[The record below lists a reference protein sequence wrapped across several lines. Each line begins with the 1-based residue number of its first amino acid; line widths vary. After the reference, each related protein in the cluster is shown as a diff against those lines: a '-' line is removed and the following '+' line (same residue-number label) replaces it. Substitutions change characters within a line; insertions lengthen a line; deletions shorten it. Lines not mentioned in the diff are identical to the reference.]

1 MEREQAKELW
11 SRLVSGE
18 ALTAAEET
26 LLLNRLLER
35 PVLRREF
42 VEDATLD
49 SELRCLAR
57 LDSPKDD
64 FLQGFAK
71 KLSEDRGLFLFNRF
85 PADGGGPKK
94 RWIAVAVAVLCVTFL
109 PAGIAL
115 WSAHLMSMTFPRG
128 AVPWLLKTKTSRVLP
143 WRGTKSIVAPGVAA
157 VTRSFGAVWKSPNEP
172 GGRLSAGSLE
182 LLEGMAQIGFDK
194 GTRIVVTGPA
204 RFEIL
209 SGNELRLDQG
219 KMTVE
224 ISVQAAGFVIGTP
237 TARLVEQ
244 EQGNHRGSPTGEGCL
259 LDVAVGESG
268 TTETLVRKGR
278 LSLEPRSGGKQ
289 AGKTVE
295 VAADGLDRGRS
306 FLPMRPLP
314 STR

>member
-115 WSAHLMSMTFPRG
+115 WLRAPHVNDLPAGRGPLVAEDEDQPGSAVRAEPSR
-128 AVPWLLKTKTSRVLP
+128 LLLPAWPPSLAALAPFGNHPTSR
-143 WRGTKSIVAPGVAA
+143 AA
-157 VTRSFGAVWKSPNEP
+157 V
-172 GGRLSAGSLE
+172 
-182 LLEGMAQIGFDK
+182 
-194 GTRIVVTGPA
+194 
-204 RFEIL
+204 
-209 SGNELRLDQG
+209 
-219 KMTVE
+219 
-224 ISVQAAGFVIGTP
+224 
-237 TARLVEQ
+237 
-244 EQGNHRGSPTGEGCL
+244 
-259 LDVAVGESG
+259 
-268 TTETLVRKGR
+268 
-278 LSLEPRSGGKQ
+278 
-289 AGKTVE
+289 
-295 VAADGLDRGRS
+295 
-306 FLPMRPLP
+306 
-314 STR
+314 

>member
-94 RWIAVAVAVLCVTFL
+94 ALDCSGRRGPLCHV
-109 PAGIAL
+109 PAGRDR
-115 WSAHLMSMTFPRG
+115 SMVAH
-128 AVPWLLKTKTSRVLP
+128 TSC
-143 WRGTKSIVAPGVAA
+143 
-157 VTRSFGAVWKSPNEP
+157 
-172 GGRLSAGSLE
+172 
-182 LLEGMAQIGFDK
+182 Q
-194 GTRIVVTGPA
+194 
-204 RFEIL
+204 
-209 SGNELRLDQG
+209 
-219 KMTVE
+219 
-224 ISVQAAGFVIGTP
+224 
-237 TARLVEQ
+237 
-244 EQGNHRGSPTGEGCL
+244 
-259 LDVAVGESG
+259 
-268 TTETLVRKGR
+268 
-278 LSLEPRSGGKQ
+278 
-289 AGKTVE
+289 
-295 VAADGLDRGRS
+295 
-306 FLPMRPLP
+306 
-314 STR
+314 